1 MKPPIGNSM
10 ELRQLRYF
18 VAVADAGSFSGAAA
32 ALHVLQ
38 STVSQQVQKLEDRL
52 HTNLFERH
60 ARGVRLTQAGQ
71 DLLRSARRIILEVDR
86 ALSKAGRVARAEV
99 GKLPLGFY
107 TSLSSGPL
115 RNTLAAMRAVS
126 PEVTFELYEGN
137 PPDLLAALREY
148 RIDLAV
154 TVLEVTSPEFSTLH
168 LWNERLVAA
177 LPEEHPLATQDSVT
191 WRELA
196 DVRLVVRT
204 WETGA
209 VLYTFLAGRIA
220 RDRYLPADQHF
231 VSREV
236 LLGLVGLGFGMTVL
250 GETATGARY
259 PGVAFRPI
267 AEPDAFVPVTAA
279 WLADN
284 DNPVRGRFVAMLRD
298 RLKGQTRH
306 AADRLASWLAP
317 ISTLLIGVI

>member
-1 MKPPIGNSM
+1 M

-32 ALHVLQ
+32 ALGVIQ
-38 STVSQQVQKLEDRL
+38 PTVSQQIQKLEDRL
-52 HTNLFERH
+52 HTNFFERH
-60 ARGVRLTQAGQ
+60 ARGVRLTFAGRE
-71 DLLRSARRIILEVDR
+71 LLQSARRIIFEADR
-86 ALSKAGRVARAEV
+86 AMHEAGRLARAEA
-99 GKLPLGFY
+99 GRLPLGFY

-115 RNTLAAMRAVS
+115 RDGLAAFRAEA
-126 PEVTFELYEGN
+126 PEVMFELHEGN
-137 PPDLLAALREY
+137 PPDLLSALREH
-148 RIDLAV
+148 RIDLAI
-154 TVLEVTSPEFSTLH
+154 TVLEVTAPEFATLR
-168 LWNERLVAA
+168 LWEERLVAA
-177 LPEEHPLATQDSVT
+177 IPESHPLSTRDLVS
-191 WRELA
+191 WSDLA
-196 DVRLVVRT
+196 QTPLVVRT

-220 RDRYLPADQHF
+220 RDTYLPADQHF

-250 GETATGARY
+250 GESAIGARY

-284 DNPVRGRFVAMLRD
+284 DNPIRGRFVAMLRD
-298 RLKGQTRH
+298 RIKARRRPATDG
-306 AADRLASWLAP
+306 LASWLAP
-317 ISTLLIGVI
+317 ISTMLIAAI

>member
-1 MKPPIGNSM
+1 M

-18 VAVADAGSFSGAAA
+18 IAVADAGSFSGAAA
-32 ALHVLQ
+32 ALGVIQ
-38 STVSQQVQKLEDRL
+38 PTVSQQVQKLEDRL

-60 ARGVRLTQAGQ
+60 ARGVRLTHAGQ
-71 DLLRSARRIILEVDR
+71 ELLRSARRIMFEVDR
-86 ALSKAGRVARAEV
+86 ALTSISRIARTEA

-115 RNTLAAMRAVS
+115 REALAALRAEA
-126 PEVTFELYEGN
+126 PDITIELYEGN
-137 PPDLLAALREY
+137 PPDLLSALREH

-154 TVLEVTSPEFSTLH
+154 TVLGVTSPEFQTLH
-168 LWNERLVAA
+168 LWDERLIAA
-177 LPEEHPLATQDSVT
+177 LPEDHALAAEETVT

-196 DVRLVVRT
+196 DTRLVVRT

-220 RDRYLPADQHF
+220 RDSYLPADQHF

-267 AEPDAFVPVTAA
+267 AETDAFVPVTAA

-284 DNPVRGRFVAMLRD
+284 DNPVRGRLVAMLRD
-298 RLKGQTRH
+298 RLKDHCFGS
-306 AADRLASWLAP
+306 AKRLLAWFTP
-317 ISTLLIGVI
+317 ISTMLLGAI

>member
-1 MKPPIGNSM
+1 M

-18 VAVADAGSFSGAAA
+18 IAVADAGSFSGAAA
-32 ALHVLQ
+32 ALGVIQ
-38 STVSQQVQKLEDRL
+38 PTVSQQVQKLEDRL

-60 ARGVRLTQAGQ
+60 ARGVRLTYAGQ
-71 DLLRSARRIILEVDR
+71 ELLRSARRIMFEVDR
-86 ALSKAGRVARAEV
+86 ALTSVSRIARTEA

-115 RNTLAAMRAVS
+115 REALAALRAES
-126 PEVTFELYEGN
+126 PDITFELYEGS
-137 PPDLLAALREY
+137 PPDLLSALREH
-148 RIDLAV
+148 RIDLAL
-154 TVLEVTSPEFSTLH
+154 TVLGVTSPEFETLH
-168 LWNERLVAA
+168 LWDERLIAA
-177 LPEEHPLATQDSVT
+177 LPEDHVLAAKETVT

-196 DVRLVVRT
+196 DTRLVVRT

-220 RDRYLPADQHF
+220 RDSYLPADQHF

-267 AEPDAFVPVTAA
+267 AETDAFVPVTAA

-284 DNPVRGRFVAMLRD
+284 DNPVRGRLVAMLRD
-298 RLKGQTRH
+298 RLKAHCFGS
-306 AADRLASWLAP
+306 AKRLLAWFAP
-317 ISTLLIGVI
+317 ISTMLLGAI

>member
-1 MKPPIGNSM
+1 M

-32 ALHVLQ
+32 ELGVLQ
-38 STVSQQVQKLEDRL
+38 PTVSQHIQRLENRL

-60 ARGVRLTQAGQ
+60 ARGVRLTHAGQ
-71 DLLRSARRIILEVDR
+71 NLLRSARRIIFEVDR
-86 ALSKAGRVARAEV
+86 ALASAGRVARAEA

-115 RNTLAAMRAVS
+115 RDTLAALRAEA

-148 RIDLAV
+148 RIDLAL
-154 TVLEVTSPEFSTLH
+154 TVLEVTSPEFTTLR
-168 LWNERLVAA
+168 LWDEALVAA
-177 LPEEHPLATQDSVT
+177 LAETHPLAAQKTVT
-191 WRELA
+191 WNELA

-220 RDRYLPADQHF
+220 RDRYLPADQHY

-250 GETATGARY
+250 GESAVGARY
-259 PGVAFRPI
+259 PGVVFRPI

-298 RLKGQTRH
+298 RLKAQGRLAT
-306 AADRLASWLAP
+306 DRLASWLAP
-317 ISTLLIGVI
+317 ISTMLLGTI